1 MFGISWAEFLVI
13 LLVAV
18 LVIPTRY
25 WPDVARA
32 LARAVKFIRA
42 LVWKITDAG
51 EKIKE
56 QIELEKPINDL
67 MQTTTKEMLDAF
79 SVKKTRKQKKRRVQ
93 INEENDNIRTF
104 FRITPPNLVCFGI
117 FCFDFLPGVVR
128 GTMGS
133 GIYYRTIDW
142 CLGGCTNALYRNN
155 RCLDG

>member
-13 LLVAV
+13 LLVAI
-18 LVIPTRY
+18 LVVPVKY

-79 SVKKTRKQKKRRVQ
+79 SVKKTRKTKKKTGA
-93 INEENDNIRTF
+93 NK
-104 FRITPPNLVCFGI
+104 
-117 FCFDFLPGVVR
+117 
-128 GTMGS
+128 
-133 GIYYRTIDW
+133 
-142 CLGGCTNALYRNN
+142 
-155 RCLDG
+155 